1 MAIDGVMSSTGN
13 ENYSG
18 KSESELI
25 SLATTGNS
33 EAFGALYEK
42 YIDQIYNYIYYRT
55 SNGKDA
61 EDLCSRVFIRALH
74 HIERYEDRGYPFSAW
89 LYRIAHN
96 LVVNWYRDR
105 EKSEEISLSD
115 QYPPPT
121 MHGSVEERIEKEDEK
136 DSLLRVLSNL
146 PEDRKE
152 LLILKHVE
160 GLTNF
165 EIGQIM
171 DRTEGA
177 IKALYHRTLESLRDD
192 YGF

>member
-1 MAIDGVMSSTGN
+1 MMVDSVMSST
-13 ENYSG
+13 EIEDISG
-18 KSESELI
+18 KAESDLV
-25 SLATTGNS
+25 SLATAGNAD
-33 EAFGALYEK
+33 AFGALYEK

-61 EDLCSRVFIRALH
+61 EDLCSRVFIRALN

-96 LVVNWYRDR
+96 LVINWYRDR
-105 EKSEEISLSD
+105 EKAEEISLSD
-115 QYPPPT
+115 QYPPPR
-121 MHGSVEERIEKEDEK
+121 MAGSVEGQIENEDEK
-136 DSLLRVLSNL
+136 DALLRVFSSL

-160 GLTNF
+160 GLTNT

-192 YGF
+192 YGL

>member
-1 MAIDGVMSSTGN
+1 MSSDNGTDQ
-13 ENYSG
+13 EQI
-18 KSESELI
+18 SESELI
-25 SLATTGNS
+25 SLACEGDAD
-33 EAFGALYEK
+33 AFGALYEK
-42 YIDQIYNYIYYRT
+42 YIDQIYNYIYFRT
-55 SNGKDA
+55 SSTKDA
-61 EDLCSRVFIRALH
+61 EDICSRVFIRALN

-105 EKSEEISLSD
+105 ERSDEISLAD

-121 MHGSVEERIEKEDEK
+121 MDGDVEEKIEQDSENEK
-136 DSLLRVLSNL
+136 LLAIIQGL
-146 PEDRKE
+146 PDDRKE

-160 GLTNF
+160 GMTNT
-165 EIGQIM
+165 EIGEIM

-192 YGF
+192 YGL

>member
-1 MAIDGVMSSTGN
+1 MSSTTGSDQ
-13 ENYSG
+13 EQIT
-18 KSESELI
+18 ESELI
-25 SLATTGNS
+25 AQACDGDAD
-33 EAFGALYEK
+33 AFGALYEK
-42 YIDQIYNYIYYRT
+42 YIDQIYNYIYFRT
-55 SNGKDA
+55 SNVKDA
-61 EDLCSRVFIRALH
+61 EDICSRVFIRALH

-105 EKSEEISLSD
+105 ERSDEVSLAD

-121 MHGSVEERIEKEDEK
+121 MDGNVEDRLEK
-136 DSLLRVLSNL
+136 DNETEELLAVIHGL
-146 PEDRKE
+146 PDDRKE

-160 GLTNF
+160 GLTNT

-177 IKALYHRTLESLRDD
+177 VKALYHRTLESLRDD
-192 YGF
+192 YGL

>member
-1 MAIDGVMSSTGN
+1 MVVDGVMSSKGN
-13 ENYSG
+13 DDLSG
-18 KSESELI
+18 IAESELV
-25 SLATTGNS
+25 SMATAGDS
-33 EAFGALYEK
+33 DAFGALYAK

-61 EDLCSRVFIRALH
+61 EDLCSRVFIRALN

-96 LVVNWYRDR
+96 LVINWYRDQ
-105 EKSEEISLSD
+105 EKAEVISLSE
-115 QYPPPT
+115 QYPPPR
-121 MHGSVEERIEKEDEK
+121 MAGSIEDRIEREDEK
-136 DSLLRVLSNL
+136 DALLRVISNL

-160 GLTNF
+160 GLTNS

-177 IKALYHRTLESLRDD
+177 VKALYHRTLESLRDD
-192 YGF
+192 YGL

>member
-1 MAIDGVMSSTGN
+1 MSRTTSKDLVD
-13 ENYSG
+13 

-25 SLATTGNS
+25 SLATDGDS
-33 EAFGALYEK
+33 AAFGALYEK
-42 YIDQIYNYIYYRT
+42 YIEQIYNYIYYRT

-61 EDLCSRVFIRALH
+61 EDLCSRVFVRALK

-105 EKSEEISLSD
+105 DRTDEISLTD
-115 QYPPPT
+115 HYPPPV
-121 MHGSVEERIEKEDEK
+121 MDGSVEGKIETRDERDQLMKVIEK
-136 DSLLRVLSNL
+136 L
-146 PEDRKE
+146 PEDRQE

-160 GLTNF
+160 GLTNL
-165 EIGQIM
+165 EIGEIM

-192 YGF
+192 YGL

>member
-1 MAIDGVMSSTGN
+1 MSSDIELDLDN
-13 ENYSG
+13 

-25 SLATTGNS
+25 SLASSGNS
-33 EAFGALYEK
+33 EAFGVLYEK
-42 YIDQIYNYIYYRT
+42 YIEQIYNYIYYRT

-61 EDLCSRVFIRALH
+61 EDICSRVFIRALK

-96 LVVNWYRDR
+96 LVVNWYRD
-105 EKSEEISLSD
+105 SERSDEISLVE
-115 QYPPPT
+115 QFPPPT
-121 MHGSVEERIEKEDEK
+121 IAGSIEEDIEKKDEH
-136 DSLLRVLSNL
+136 DYLMSIINGL
-146 PEDRKE
+146 PTDRKE

-160 GLTNF
+160 GLTNY

-192 YGF
+192 YGL

>member
-1 MAIDGVMSSTGN
+1 MSSNPGSDL
-13 ENYSG
+13 EI

-25 SLATTGNS
+25 KLASNGDA

-42 YIDQIYNYIYYRT
+42 YIDQIYNYIYFRT

-61 EDLCSRVFIRALH
+61 EDICSRVFLRALN

-96 LVVNWYRDR
+96 LVVNWYRD
-105 EKSEEISLSD
+105 SERSDEISLLD

-121 MHGSVEERIEKEDEK
+121 MDGSVEEEIEKMDETEA
-136 DSLLRVLSNL
+136 LLRIIRDL

-152 LLILKHVE
+152 LLVLKHVE

-165 EIGQIM
+165 EIGEIM

-177 IKALYHRTLESLRDD
+177 VKALYHRTLETLRDD
-192 YGF
+192 YKL

>member
-1 MAIDGVMSSTGN
+1 MNHNTG
-13 ENYSG
+13 EDVAG
-18 KSESELI
+18 KSEAELI
-25 SLATTGNS
+25 ALACQGNA
-33 EAFGALYEK
+33 EAFGALYEH
-42 YIDQIYNYIYYRT
+42 YIDQIYNYIYFRT

-61 EDLCSRVFIRALH
+61 EDICSRVFLRALN

-96 LVVNWYRDR
+96 LVVNWYRDSER
-105 EKSEEISLSD
+105 VEEISLLD

-121 MHGSVEERIEKEDEK
+121 VDGSVEERIEKTDEK
-136 DSLLRVLSNL
+136 EQLLKVINSL

-192 YGF
+192 YDL

>member
-1 MAIDGVMSSTGN
+1 MRVDGVMSSTTG
-13 ENYSG
+13 SDPDLVV
-18 KSESELI
+18 ESELI
-25 SLATTGNS
+25 SLACEGDTD
-33 EAFGALYEK
+33 AFGSLYEK

-55 SNGKDA
+55 SNAKDA
-61 EDLCSRVFIRALH
+61 EDICSRVFVRALH

-105 EKSEEISLSD
+105 ERSDEISLAD

-121 MHGSVEERIEKEDEK
+121 MDGNVEDRIEEHDDNE
-136 DSLLRVLSNL
+136 LLLEIIQGL
-146 PEDRKE
+146 PDDRKE

-160 GLTNF
+160 GLTNT

-192 YGF
+192 YAL

>member
-1 MAIDGVMSSTGN
+1 MVDGVMRSTRDVDL
-13 ENYSG
+13 SG
-18 KSESELI
+18 ATETELI
-25 SLATTGNS
+25 SLATAGNS
-33 EAFGALYEK
+33 EAFGYLYEK

-96 LVVNWYRDR
+96 LVVNWYRD
-105 EKSEEISLSD
+105 KDKKEEISLSE
-115 QYPPPT
+115 QYPPPR
-121 MHGSVEERIEKEDEK
+121 MAGSVEDRIENEDEK
-136 DSLLRVLSNL
+136 AALLRVITSL

-160 GLTNF
+160 GLTNS

-192 YGF
+192 YGV

>member
-1 MAIDGVMSSTGN
+1 MVTDSVMSSI
-13 ENYSG
+13 EIEDLSG
-18 KSESELI
+18 KPESDLI
-25 SLATTGNS
+25 TLATAGDAD
-33 EAFGALYEK
+33 AFGALYEK

-61 EDLCSRVFIRALH
+61 EDLCSRVFIRALN

-96 LVVNWYRDR
+96 LVINWYRDR
-105 EKSEEISLSD
+105 EKAEEISLSD
-115 QYPPPT
+115 QYPPPR
-121 MHGSVEERIEKEDEK
+121 MAGSVEDQIENEDEK
-136 DSLLRVLSNL
+136 GALMRVISSL

-160 GLTNF
+160 GLTNT

-192 YGF
+192 YGL

>member
-1 MAIDGVMSSTGN
+1 MSSTGN
-13 ENYSG
+13 EDLSG
-18 KSESELI
+18 KPESELI
-25 SLATTGNS
+25 SQASAGDAD
-33 EAFGALYEK
+33 AFGALYEK
-42 YIDQIYNYIYYRT
+42 YIDKIYSYIYYRT
-55 SNGKDA
+55 SNNKDA

-96 LVVNWYRDR
+96 LVVNWYRDQDR
-105 EKSEEISLSD
+105 SEEISLTD
-115 QYPPPT
+115 HYPPPRT
-121 MHGSVEERIEKEDEK
+121 AGHVEDRLVKEDEK
-136 DSLLRVLSNL
+136 QALLRVIAGL

-160 GLTNF
+160 GLTNA

-177 IKALYHRTLESLRDD
+177 IKALYHRTLESLRDS
-192 YGF
+192 YGL

>member
-1 MAIDGVMSSTGN
+1 MNSEKKDGIA
-13 ENYSG
+13 G

-25 SLATTGNS
+25 SLATEGS
-33 EAFGALYEK
+33 AEAFGALYEK

-61 EDLCSRVFIRALH
+61 EDLCSRVFIRALR

-96 LVVNWYRDR
+96 LVVNWYRDQDR
-105 EKSEEISLSD
+105 SEEISLAD
-115 QYPPPT
+115 HYPPPVVD
-121 MHGSVEERIEKEDEK
+121 GSVEGKIEKQDEREQ
-136 DSLLRVLSNL
+136 LLQVLKRL
-146 PEDRKE
+146 PEDRQE

-160 GLTNF
+160 GMTNL

-171 DRTEGA
+171 DKTEGA

-192 YGF
+192 YGL

>member
-1 MAIDGVMSSTGN
+1 MSSEIELDLGN
-13 ENYSG
+13 
-18 KSESELI
+18 KSESDLI
-25 SLATTGNS
+25 SLASSGDA
-33 EAFGALYEK
+33 EAFGVLYEK
-42 YIDQIYNYIYYRT
+42 YIDQIYNYIYFRT

-61 EDLCSRVFIRALH
+61 EDICSRVFIRALK

-96 LVVNWYRDR
+96 LVVNWYRDSER
-105 EKSEEISLSD
+105 TEEIPLTE

-121 MHGSVEERIEKEDEK
+121 IDGSVEGNIEKQDEEEHLM
-136 DSLLRVLSNL
+136 SIINNL
-146 PEDRKE
+146 PADRKE

-192 YGF
+192 YGL

>member
-1 MAIDGVMSSTGN
+1 MSSRTN
-13 ENYSG
+13 KDLSE
-18 KSESELI
+18 KTESELI
-25 SLATTGNS
+25 SLATDGNS

-96 LVVNWYRDR
+96 LVVNWYRDKER
-105 EKSEEISLSD
+105 SQEISLSE
-115 QYPPPT
+115 QYPTPAVN
-121 MHGSVEERIEKEDEK
+121 GSVEERIEKEDEK
-136 DSLLRVLSNL
+136 HSLLKIIEKL
-146 PEDRKE
+146 PDDRKE

-160 GLTNF
+160 GLTNY

-192 YGF
+192 YGL

>member
-1 MAIDGVMSSTGN
+1 MSSN
-13 ENYSG
+13 RQADPSG
-18 KSESELI
+18 TSETDLI
-25 SLATTGNS
+25 LLATAGDP

-96 LVVNWYRDR
+96 LVVNWYRD
-105 EKSEEISLSD
+105 KDKKEEISLSE

-121 MHGSVEERIEKEDEK
+121 MAGSIEDRIEKEDEK
-136 DSLLRVLSNL
+136 DALLQIIGNL

-160 GLTNF
+160 GLTNY
-165 EIGQIM
+165 EIGKIM

-192 YGF
+192 YGL

>member
-1 MAIDGVMSSTGN
+1 MSST
-13 ENYSG
+13 EIEDLSG
-18 KSESELI
+18 KTESDLI
-25 SLATTGNS
+25 SLATAGNAD
-33 EAFGALYEK
+33 AFGALYEK

-61 EDLCSRVFIRALH
+61 EDLCSRVFIRALN

-96 LVVNWYRDR
+96 LVINWYRDR
-105 EKSEEISLSD
+105 EKAEEISLSD
-115 QYPPPT
+115 QYPPPR
-121 MHGSVEERIEKEDEK
+121 MAGSVEDQIENEDEK
-136 DSLLRVLSNL
+136 GALMRVISSL

-152 LLILKHVE
+152 LLVLKHVE
-160 GLTNF
+160 GLTNT

-192 YGF
+192 YGL

>member
-1 MAIDGVMSSTGN
+1 MSNTNGK
-13 ENYSG
+13 G
-18 KSESELI
+18 IAAKSEKELI
-25 SLATTGNS
+25 SLASEGDP

-42 YIDQIYNYIYYRT
+42 YIEQIYNYIYYRT
-55 SNGKDA
+55 SSGDDA
-61 EDLCSRVFIRALH
+61 EDLCSRVFIRALR

-105 EKSEEISLSD
+105 ERADEVPLAD

-121 MHGSVEERIEKEDEK
+121 MDGSVEDRIEKKDEK
-136 DSLLRVLSNL
+136 DQLLKVINDL

-152 LLILKHVE
+152 LLILKHVD
-160 GLTNF
+160 GLTNL

-192 YGF
+192 YDL

>member
-1 MAIDGVMSSTGN
+1 VIDGVMSSTRIN
-13 ENYSG
+13 EKSG
-18 KSESELI
+18 KPESELV
-25 SLATTGNS
+25 SLATAGDAD
-33 EAFGALYEK
+33 AFGALYEK
-42 YIDQIYNYIYYRT
+42 YINQIYNYIYYRT

-96 LVVNWYRDR
+96 LVINWYRDR
-105 EKSEEISLSD
+105 EKAEEISLSD
-115 QYPPPT
+115 HYPPPT
-121 MHGSVEERIEKEDEK
+121 MSDSVEDRIEKEDDKEA
-136 DSLLRVLSNL
+136 LLRVISNL

-160 GLTNF
+160 GLTNS

-192 YGF
+192 YGL

>member
-1 MAIDGVMSSTGN
+1 MSSITGTDQ
-13 ENYSG
+13 EQIP
-18 KSESELI
+18 ESELI
-25 SLATTGNS
+25 SLACNGDAD
-33 EAFGALYEK
+33 AFGALYKK
-42 YIDQIYNYIYYRT
+42 YIDQIYNYIYFRT
-55 SNGKDA
+55 SNTKDA
-61 EDLCSRVFIRALH
+61 EDICSRVFMRALR

-105 EKSEEISLSD
+105 ERSDEISLAD

-121 MHGSVEERIEKEDEK
+121 MDGEVEDRIEQENENER
-136 DSLLRVLSNL
+136 LMAIIQGL
-146 PEDRKE
+146 PDDRKE

-160 GLTNF
+160 GMTNT

-192 YGF
+192 YGL

>member
-1 MAIDGVMSSTGN
+1 MSDRTDLDIVN
-13 ENYSG
+13 E
-18 KSESELI
+18 SESDLI
-25 SLATTGNS
+25 ALACEGNAD
-33 EAFGALYEK
+33 AFGALYEK

-61 EDLCSRVFIRALH
+61 EDICSRVFIRALN

-96 LVVNWYRDR
+96 LVVNWYRD
-105 EKSEEISLSD
+105 SERTDEISLLD

-121 MHGSVEERIEKEDEK
+121 VDGSVEESIEKMDET
-136 DSLLRVLSNL
+136 DRLLGIINDL

-152 LLILKHVE
+152 LLVLKHVE
-160 GLTNF
+160 GLTNY
-165 EIGQIM
+165 EIGEIM

-177 IKALYHRTLESLRDD
+177 IKALYHRTLETLRDD
-192 YGF
+192 YKL

>member
-1 MAIDGVMSSTGN
+1 MRSTSDLDLA
-13 ENYSG
+13 EAP
-18 KSESELI
+18 ESELI
-25 SLATTGNS
+25 SLATGGDAD
-33 EAFGALYEK
+33 AFGVLYEK

-96 LVVNWYRDR
+96 LVVNWYRDK
-105 EKSEEISLSD
+105 EKKGEISLSE

-121 MHGSVEERIEKEDEK
+121 MDGNVEDRIEEEDEK
-136 DSLLRVLSNL
+136 TALLRVISSL
-146 PEDRKE
+146 PDDRKE

-160 GLTNF
+160 GLTNS

-192 YGF
+192 YGL

>member
-1 MAIDGVMSSTGN
+1 MSSTTGSDQ
-13 ENYSG
+13 EQIA
-18 KSESELI
+18 ESELI
-25 SLATTGNS
+25 ALACDGDAD
-33 EAFGALYEK
+33 AFGALYEK
-42 YIDQIYNYIYYRT
+42 YIDQIYNYIYFRT
-55 SNGKDA
+55 SNVKDA
-61 EDLCSRVFIRALH
+61 EDICSRVFIRALH

-105 EKSEEISLSD
+105 ERSDEVSLAD

-121 MHGSVEERIEKEDEK
+121 MDGNVEDRLEKENETEE
-136 DSLLRVLSNL
+136 LLAVIYGL
-146 PEDRKE
+146 PDDRKE

-160 GLTNF
+160 GLTNT

-177 IKALYHRTLESLRDD
+177 VKALYHRTLESLRDD
-192 YGF
+192 YGL

>member
-1 MAIDGVMSSTGN
+1 MSSSTD
-13 ENYSG
+13 SDQMLI
-18 KSESELI
+18 SESELI
-25 SLATTGNS
+25 SLACDGDGD
-33 EAFGALYEK
+33 AFGALYEK
-42 YIDQIYNYIYYRT
+42 YIDQIYNYIYFRT
-55 SNGKDA
+55 SNVKDA
-61 EDLCSRVFIRALH
+61 EDICSRVFLRALR

-96 LVVNWYRDR
+96 LVVNWYRDSER
-105 EKSEEISLSD
+105 SEEISLSD

-121 MHGSVEERIEKEDEK
+121 IEGTVEERIEKKDEENR
-136 DSLLRVLSNL
+136 LMAMINGL

-160 GLTNF
+160 DLTNY

-192 YGF
+192 YGL

>member
-1 MAIDGVMSSTGN
+1 MNTVTGMDLASKP
-13 ENYSG
+13 EH
-18 KSESELI
+18 ELI
-25 SLATTGNS
+25 SLASDGNT

-42 YIDQIYNYIYYRT
+42 YIEQIYNYIYYRT
-55 SNGKDA
+55 SSGEDA
-61 EDLCSRVFIRALH
+61 EDLCSRVFIRALR

-96 LVVNWYRDR
+96 LVVNWYRDQDR
-105 EKSEEISLSD
+105 VEEVPLAD

-121 MHGSVEERIEKEDEK
+121 MDGNVEDKIEKKDEK
-136 DSLLRVLSNL
+136 DQLMEVIEDL
-146 PEDRKE
+146 PDDRKE

-160 GLTNF
+160 GLTNL

-192 YGF
+192 YDL

>member
-1 MAIDGVMSSTGN
+1 MSSTGN
-13 ENYSG
+13 EDLSG
-18 KSESELI
+18 NNESELI
-25 SLATTGNS
+25 SLASAGDS

-61 EDLCSRVFIRALH
+61 EDLCSRVFIRALN

-96 LVVNWYRDR
+96 LVVNWYRDMDR
-105 EKSEEISLSD
+105 SDEISLSE

-121 MHGSVEERIEKEDEK
+121 IAGNVEDRIEKVDEK
-136 DSLLRVLSNL
+136 EALLQVIATL

-160 GLTNF
+160 GLTNA
-165 EIGQIM
+165 EIGEIM

-177 IKALYHRTLESLRDD
+177 IKALYHRTLETLRDD
-192 YGF
+192 YGL

>member
-1 MAIDGVMSSTGN
+1 MVVDSVMSST
-13 ENYSG
+13 EIEDLSG
-18 KSESELI
+18 KDESDLI
-25 SLATTGNS
+25 SLATAGNAD
-33 EAFGALYEK
+33 AFGELYEK

-61 EDLCSRVFIRALH
+61 EDLCSRVFIRALN

-96 LVVNWYRDR
+96 LVINWYRDR
-105 EKSEEISLSD
+105 EKVEEISLSD
-115 QYPPPT
+115 QYPPPR
-121 MHGSVEERIEKEDEK
+121 MSGSIEGQIENEDEK
-136 DSLLRVLSNL
+136 DALLRVISSL

-160 GLTNF
+160 GLTNT

-192 YGF
+192 YGL

>member
-1 MAIDGVMSSTGN
+1 MSSITGSDQ
-13 ENYSG
+13 ELI
-18 KSESELI
+18 SESELI
-25 SLATTGNS
+25 SMACDGDTD
-33 EAFGALYEK
+33 AFGALYEK
-42 YIDQIYNYIYYRT
+42 YIDQIYNYIYFRT
-55 SNGKDA
+55 SNVKDA
-61 EDLCSRVFIRALH
+61 EDICSRVFIRALH

-105 EKSEEISLSD
+105 ERSDEISLSE

-121 MHGSVEERIEKEDEK
+121 MDGDVEDSIEKENETE
-136 DSLLRVLSNL
+136 SLMSVIREL

-160 GLTNF
+160 GLTNT

-177 IKALYHRTLESLRDD
+177 VKALYHRTLESLRDD
-192 YGF
+192 YGI

>member
-1 MAIDGVMSSTGN
+1 MIGVMSSDTVLDVD
-13 ENYSG
+13 E
-18 KSESELI
+18 KPESELI
-25 SLATTGNS
+25 SLACQGNT
-33 EAFGALYEK
+33 EAFGALYER
-42 YIDQIYNYIYYRT
+42 YIDQIYNYIYFRT

-61 EDLCSRVFIRALH
+61 EDICSRVFLRALN

-96 LVVNWYRDR
+96 LVVNWYRDSER
-105 EKSEEISLSD
+105 VEEISLLE

-121 MHGSVEERIEKEDEK
+121 INGSVEESIEDMDEKEN
-136 DSLLRVLSNL
+136 LLKIIQNL

-160 GLTNF
+160 GLTNY

-192 YGF
+192 YDL

>member
-1 MAIDGVMSSTGN
+1 MSSKNGDI
-13 ENYSG
+13 SG
-18 KSESELI
+18 KDESELI
-25 SLATTGNS
+25 SLATDGS
-33 EAFGALYEK
+33 ADAFGALYDK

-55 SNGKDA
+55 SNTKDA

-96 LVVNWYRDR
+96 LVINWYRDR
-105 EKSEEISLSD
+105 EKAEEISLND
-115 QYPPPT
+115 QYPPPR
-121 MHGSVEERIEKEDEK
+121 MDGSVEDRIEKEDEAK
-136 DSLLRVLSNL
+136 ALLQVIADL

-160 GLTNF
+160 GLTNS

-177 IKALYHRTLESLRDD
+177 IKALYHRTLESLRDE
-192 YGF
+192 YGL